1 MVQWVKDAIAVT
13 QVAVEV
19 WVQSLAPCRRLKD
32 PALPW
37 LWPRSDL
44 WLGFHF
50 WPRNFHMSQ
59 VGPQK
64 YLKKVK
70 GYPGELLFIGLNR
83 FLLNAIEPMLFHRD
97 CNHP

>member
-1 MVQWVKDAIAVT
+1 
-13 QVAVEV
+13 
-19 WVQSLAPCRRLKD
+19 
-32 PALPW
+32 
-37 LWPRSDL
+37 
-44 WLGFHF
+44 
-50 WPRNFHMSQ
+50 MSQ